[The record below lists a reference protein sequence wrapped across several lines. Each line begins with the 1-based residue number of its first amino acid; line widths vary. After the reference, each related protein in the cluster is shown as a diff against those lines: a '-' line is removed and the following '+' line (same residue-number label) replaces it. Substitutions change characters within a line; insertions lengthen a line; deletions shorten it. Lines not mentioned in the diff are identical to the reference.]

1 MARVVLEHLTKT
13 FKAGKDRVIHAV
25 YDLSLTVE
33 AGELLVLLGPSGCG
47 KTTSLRLIAGLE
59 EVTAGS
65 ISIGGK
71 EVTGLEAKE
80 REVAMVFQQH
90 ALYPHMTVYENM
102 AFGLMLRKVSKS
114 VACWLR
120 RSRSWPLLAM
130 SFRVP
135 LLE

>member
-1 MARVVLEHLTKT
+1 M
-13 FKAGKDRVIHAV
+13 VIHAV

-71 EVTGLEAKE
+71 EVTVWRRR
-80 REVAMVFQQH
+80 RE
-90 ALYPHMTVYENM
+90 
-102 AFGLMLRKVSKS
+102 
-114 VACWLR
+114 
-120 RSRSWPLLAM
+120 RSRWCFSSTRFIPT
-130 SFRVP
+130 
-135 LLE
+135 